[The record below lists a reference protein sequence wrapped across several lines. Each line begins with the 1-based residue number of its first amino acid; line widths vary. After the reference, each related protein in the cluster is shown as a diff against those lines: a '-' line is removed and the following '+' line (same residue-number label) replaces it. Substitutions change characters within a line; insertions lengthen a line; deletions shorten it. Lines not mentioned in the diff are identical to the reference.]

1 MQPWTGGGG
10 PGGAKRERNKE
21 EMHNLR
27 HQGKRRA
34 APAEDK
40 AQQMPVYE
48 PGKKKAEGG
57 FTLVGFQWGSGAP

>member
-1 MQPWTGGGG
+1 
-10 PGGAKRERNKE
+10 
-21 EMHNLR
+21 MHNLR